1 MTKRNGIRDVDS
13 RFPAVVTS
21 RVCLSWRED
30 SGNEV
35 SKSGLVYRPRL
46 VVPFLRQPSRGGLFL
61 GAARATAYVSVPI
74 RDFLPLFL
82 ILFSLPLPLTLLPR
96 STATLLGPLILSLSP
111 SFSFFLH
118 RRSRDDVHQV
128 SLRLVYRVAPKSA
141 EINPPRRDRY

>member
-1 MTKRNGIRDVDS
+1 MTKRSGIRDVDS

-82 ILFSLPLPLTLLPR
+82 ILFPPSPF
-96 STATLLGPLILSLSP
+96 LSP
-111 SFSFFLH
+111 SCHDPQLLFSVLLFSLSLFLFLPSPTFSRRRTPSLPATRLS
-118 RRSRDDVHQV
+118 RRS
-128 SLRLVYRVAPKSA
+128 
-141 EINPPRRDRY
+141 EIRGN